1 MDFMKNKNV
10 ILERGYWKS
19 KEEINRKITME
30 AVWHRFVET
39 GRIKAFVFD
48 YKEDEG
54 FKIHHFWDSDVA
66 KWMEAAAYFIGKG
79 YDEFTERMEYLIDG
93 LINNQMDDGY
103 FNSFYQYPGKIGGRF
118 TDRNMH
124 ELYCAG
130 HLMEAACA
138 YYEATGKDRFLK
150 AMERYADLIE
160 KIFIKEESAAFATPG
175 HEEIELALVKMY
187 KTTGNEKYLEM
198 AEFFVDKRGCSEKD
212 INEKWGMVGYIGGGG
227 MKHLSCYAQNHLP
240 VREQTTAEGHA
251 VRAMYL
257 YSAMADLACICG
269 EDVLGC
275 ACEKIFDNIVSKR
288 MYITGGIGSGKL
300 GEAFTVDYDLPNE
313 TAYAETCAAIGLT
326 FFANRM
332 TALKNKA
339 FYEDV
344 AERALYN
351 GMMAGIGIEGEDFFY
366 TNPLEINLLHHGKDV
381 SVRESEWLPITQR
394 KKIFDCSCCPPN
406 LNRVLASLG
415 GMIYGYE
422 GDTLY
427 VNQFAE
433 SSGEENG
440 LWVKQKTDY
449 PNSGHIIIESNAKKL
464 CVRIPSWCKSFTSDI
479 PYEMENG
486 YAKFIGNRV
495 EISFEMKPVLVEAD
509 PGVRNNC
516 GKAALTYGPL
526 VYCIEGVDNEDI
538 FALSLTSDNFF
549 ETEFDEGLNLC
560 RIKAKGVRK
569 ISTGKLYSPVGNKT
583 EDAVMEF
590 IPYNCFANRGESDM
604 KVWINLA

>member
-1 MDFMKNKNV
+1 MKYFDCKNV
-10 ILERGYWKS
+10 ELTGGYWKN

-30 AVWHRFVET
+30 AVWNRFVET

-66 KWMEAAAYFIGKG
+66 KWMEGAAYFIGRG
-79 YDEFTERMEYLIDG
+79 YNEFTERMEYLIDG
-93 LINNQMDDGY
+93 LIENQMEDGY

-138 YYEATGKDRFLK
+138 YFEATGRDRFLK

-160 KIFIKEESAAFATPG
+160 KVFIKEESAAFATPG

-187 KTTGNEKYLEM
+187 KTTKKEKYLDM
-198 AEFFVDKRGCSEKD
+198 AKFFVDKRGCSEKD

-257 YSAMADLACICG
+257 YSAMADLSGICKDK
-269 EDVLGC
+269 ELES

-313 TAYAETCAAIGLT
+313 TAYAETCAAIGLS

-332 TALKNKA
+332 TALKNEA
-339 FYEDV
+339 FYADV

-351 GMMAGIGIEGEDFFY
+351 GMMAGLGIAGDDFFY

-381 SVRESEWLPITQR
+381 SVRETEWLPITQR

-415 GMIYGYE
+415 GMIYGYV

-433 SSGEENG
+433 SMGEEG
-440 LWVKQKTDY
+440 GIKVSQKTSY
-449 PNSGHIIIESNAKKL
+449 PNDGHIEIESNAKTL
-464 CVRIPSWCKSFTSDI
+464 CVRIPSWCDSFKANL
-479 PYEMENG
+479 PYKVKNG
-486 YAKFIGNRV
+486 YAVFEGGNV
-495 EISFEMKPVLVEAD
+495 VIYMELKPRIVKAN
-509 PGVRNNC
+509 PNVRENF

-526 VYCIEGVDNEDI
+526 IYCLEGTDNKDI
-538 FALSLTSDNFF
+538 FAIRLVRNKY
-549 ETEFDEGLNLC
+549 FDIRYNDDFGLN
-560 RIKAKGVRK
+560 IIEMAGVEEGKGEELYTSEDNV
-569 ISTGKLYSPVGNKT
+569 GKEVPLI
-583 EDAVMEF
+583 F
-590 IPYNCFANRGESDM
+590 IPYSCFANRGESDM
-604 KVWINLA
+604 KVWHYLA